1 MKVLEIRVPCTLRK
15 YNGTGTAAAKNGVA
29 RTVVFKLIQL
39 KYQPTFFVTHFA
51 FAMQVCDIAAVDKAR
66 TPICWAFLHMAEVC
80 CFV

>member
-15 YNGTGTAAAKNGVA
+15 YNGTGTAAAENGVA

-51 FAMQVCDIAAVDKAR
+51 LCHASVRHCRRDQS
-66 TPICWAFLHMAEVC
+66 
-80 CFV
+80 